1 MIDWKRRLYAF
12 LLRRILGPLLDVSS
26 AQKLHDSID
35 VSLQDGR
42 FILNNISLD
51 ANYLTDK
58 LSDKCPGLSIRKG
71 IIYRLEINLTLRE
84 NQYESDNPTSTQS
97 SLAWRAMKLGTSKE
111 SLPAVSL
118 IAEIVIDGVLLE
130 VEIIDLKRR
139 KAGKSTS
146 PATSKNNQVFT
157 QATGKSDGE
166 PTSKSIIGS
175 YIDTALATLQLNL
188 RLTNIQV
195 KLCRPNESRSREV
208 WVAVQ
213 LSSFSYNDLD
223 AMTEN
228 VQSSKNKLIV
238 NKAINFSKIIIE
250 AGETNKITK
259 GSSFSDSIFKTASP
273 STVAL
278 AEGSGHI
285 FLRVFDCSFP
295 QIPKCQEQAP
305 KTDKNNQNKNSYLQ
319 RDVEVILNHQLNLS
333 FDNDSLLYIQDV
345 MLAMTDIT
353 EDYSTSDKV
362 SIFRQNS
369 MMNNPYI
376 EDVDLDQEDLKALTG
391 IMKQYRE
398 AYHMAEKN
406 QLRGGILVPSNA
418 YLVDGDVCI
427 EDAQDATFDV
437 FFDANDQSFY
447 NTTSIL
453 MESTCHSRSDLNNCD
468 HIGHIHTKLRIHLL
482 KACIKVCFLRVGE
495 HHHQN
500 KLEQN
505 EYVLATLDD
514 SNLSMSSSKRI
525 DEITLSIIHIQVED
539 AHLTRPN
546 KNVKYS
552 SPGTTSSAYEGAV
565 EIGRIIGWSE
575 SEVYEEENTLVS
587 QAPCINTHW
596 KSTRN
601 NEKNDNIL
609 CTITFLP
616 IEISLRQRTMANI
629 SEFATIAQDKFSEL
643 TPSPSSCTASQDP
656 GNCIETVLS
665 FNCPSISIS
674 IPLIEQ
680 ISASSLFER
689 SREILTGGIIR
700 ESSIGIMCEN
710 TGSELKSHQINNV
723 SLAQASLSGRFFC
736 QNFAFFVASPKD
748 EEGFE
753 TQMLRRDIF
762 VASGRLEVNPS
773 IPISVDFSK
782 TAPGTKGVN
791 FGRESFPIVPAISTF
806 KARQE
811 DDDDDYKTDTLLF
824 SKFGK
829 VNADSRKDPQF
840 VMLANSEKSSVIF
853 TINIPELL
861 CDLTTKELDVF
872 LLMLKGAKH
881 LSSSR
886 SVLTTQ
892 RSSSEIISIAANL
905 DKLTVSIRDD
915 QQIICSNEGKV
926 QSRIFSFIL
935 AMDNIKSHS
944 FLVGTE
950 MEHFRVFSHD
960 FCLYTSLGALSK
972 TKVDRR
978 QKHVKERFRALKD
991 EIGGFIKLSVMPI
1004 IFRSYFFT
1012 PLSHNTPSILIDLID
1027 LSSLDLEKKNSL
1039 RQNRIHLTLYHLTYR
1054 YDADSD
1060 WIERLLNLS
1069 ILNQTKRTPESP
1081 KMKLEAK
1088 KDSSDET
1095 VSSMTRLFV
1104 SCADVNIDYHSP
1116 SYFATV
1122 SKSIIR
1128 IGDFRLSSNV
1138 MKPTGL
1144 KQSYS
1149 LSLGD
1154 ATYHIT
1160 CSMPEN
1166 SYRNENIR
1174 LCRSTLLVKEE
1185 KCYLPTTSLF
1195 GTIPEATLREL
1206 DFVNVL
1212 SLDTISAIVAYRN
1225 ENTESKSKALREP
1238 PLTITLTLGTLSI
1251 HSCKDSFTCFA
1262 CSVGELQAK
1271 LTAFADKD
1279 IAELKRMTAD
1289 SLTTPDTT
1297 RMEEQVCDRQKY
1309 KKDQRP
1315 IPDIKTSM
1323 VPKIYSPALLLDGHE
1338 WTTVD
1343 KDPSTGPVIPPGDEQ
1358 IAGWYNTSQDTAN
1371 RNFPSI
1377 VMHQHFTLCTNEDP
1391 LSEGDMGAQT
1401 LVGETTDL
1409 FLKSRLLIHKLSV
1422 KLRFFDGYDWP
1433 NKCSIQQK
1441 EAVTRPGR
1449 MSVIEPLPTQTL
1461 EDNGKKGEKISED
1474 KSSLAMKEQLMGE
1487 LLDTGAPENMKS
1499 KSFFEEVPLPEERA
1513 SIINRQKQLRL
1524 SGRKP
1529 SVYFQISF
1537 NGVASRI
1544 DSYKKSNTHLLQS
1557 ILELAVSKMFIA
1569 ETVSGSNPV
1578 KMFGEWSN
1586 EHEHPRDTRFGTLM
1600 LSMTTWA
1607 PKKKITKENEI
1618 ESDECDVTMQLMP
1631 MRCLLDQRAITFVK
1645 AFFNNED
1652 NDENEKKND
1661 PEKWSSGLHLL
1672 PPPHF
1677 KTFKIKSWKVKVDYY
1692 PTRIDVSALRE
1703 GSIVE
1708 LVNLSPIQRM
1718 VITLDEIIVV
1728 DSHGVGPVFGETVS
1742 GWVKEICATQLH
1754 KFLANARP
1762 FEPFTDVG
1770 QGLTDLVILPYEAFK
1785 QGDSIQRAMKKGM
1798 KSLAETVV
1806 FQTLTTSSSLTKFA
1820 ADIMADS
1827 LGRNGIYNDVADPLP
1842 TRPLSVPKGFGDARL
1857 HAAKSLA
1864 RGINAANYKVVVVPY
1879 REFMRNGVTGA
1890 VTSVIKAI
1898 PVLLV
1903 APLTGA
1909 TEAASYTLLGARNAL
1924 RPDIRKE
1931 EEANMSLR

>member
-12 LLRRILGPLLDVSS
+12 LLRRILGPLLDASA

-35 VSLQDGR
+35 VSLQDGK

-58 LSDKCPGLSIRKG
+58 LSDKCPGLLIRKG
-71 IIYRLEINLTLRE
+71 NIDRLEINLTLRE

-97 SLAWRAMKLGTSKE
+97 SLAWRAMKLGTSNE
-111 SLPAVSL
+111 SLPSVSL

-130 VEIIDLKRR
+130 VETIDLKRR
-139 KAGKSTS
+139 KPGESTS
-146 PATSKNNQVFT
+146 PATSKNNQIST
-157 QATGKSDGE
+157 QATVKSDGE
-166 PTSKSIIGS
+166 STSKSIIGS

-188 RLTNIQV
+188 RLTKIQI
-195 KLCRPNESRSREV
+195 KLCKQNESRSREV

-213 LSSFSYNDLD
+213 LSSFSYIDLD
-223 AMTEN
+223 AVTEN

-238 NKAINFSKIIIE
+238 NKAINFSKVIIE
-250 AGETNKITK
+250 TGETNTITK
-259 GSSFSDSIFKTASP
+259 DSSFSDSIFKTASP
-273 STVAL
+273 STVVAL

-285 FLRVFDCSFP
+285 FLRVFDCSIP
-295 QIPKCQEQAP
+295 QVFKYRDQAP
-305 KTDKNNQNKNSYLQ
+305 KSDINNKNKHSYLQ

-333 FDNDSLLYIQDV
+333 FDNESLLYIQDV

-353 EDYSTSDKV
+353 EAYSKSDEV
-362 SIFRQNS
+362 SIFRQSS
-369 MMNNPYI
+369 MMNNPHI

-398 AYHMAEKN
+398 AYHMAEKS
-406 QLRGGILVPSNA
+406 QIRGGILVPSNA

-427 EDAQDATFDV
+427 EDAEDATFDV

-453 MESTCHSRSDLNNCD
+453 MESICHSQSDLNDCD
-468 HIGHIHTKLRIHLL
+468 HIGHIHTRLRIHLL
-482 KACIKVCFLRVGE
+482 KACIKVNFQCVGKNC
-495 HHHQN
+495 HQN
-500 KLEQN
+500 KSEQK
-505 EYVLATLDD
+505 EYVLVTLDD
-514 SNLSMSSSKRI
+514 VSLSMSSSQRI
-525 DEITLSIIHIQVED
+525 DEITLNIIHIQVED

-552 SPGTTSSAYEGAV
+552 SQGTTSSAYEGAV

-587 QAPCINTHW
+587 QAPCINAHW
-596 KSTRN
+596 KSARN
-601 NEKNDNIL
+601 KEKNDNIL
-609 CTITFLP
+609 CNITFLP
-616 IEISLRQRTMANI
+616 IEIFFQQRTMANF
-629 SEFATIAQDKFSEL
+629 SKFVMIAQDKFSEL
-643 TPSPSSCTASQDP
+643 TPSLWSCIASRDP
-656 GNCIETVLS
+656 GNCTETVMF

-674 IPLIEQ
+674 IPLIEK
-680 ISASSLFER
+680 ISASPLFER

-700 ESSIGIMCEN
+700 ESSIGIICEN
-710 TGSELKSHQINNV
+710 TRLELRSQEINNV
-723 SLAQASLSGRFFC
+723 SLAQVSLSGKFSC
-736 QNFAFFVASPKD
+736 QNFAFFVASPKG

-753 TQMLRRDIF
+753 TQMLRKDIF

-773 IPISVDFSK
+773 IPILIDFTK

-791 FGRESFPIVPAISTF
+791 VGRESFPIVPAISSF

-811 DDDDDYKTDTLLF
+811 DDDDDIKTDALLF

-829 VNADSRKDPQF
+829 VNADSRKDPQL

-861 CDLTTKELDVF
+861 CDLTTKELDAF
-872 LLMLKGAKH
+872 LPMLKGAKY
-881 LSSSR
+881 LSSSK

-892 RSSSEIISIAANL
+892 QSSPENISIAVNL
-905 DKLTVSIRDD
+905 DKITVSIRDD
-915 QQIICSNEGKV
+915 QQIIYSNEGIA
-926 QSRIFSFIL
+926 QSHIFSFIL

-960 FCLYTSLGALSK
+960 FCLYSSRGTSSK
-972 TKVDRR
+972 TKVDR
-978 QKHVKERFRALKD
+978 QPKHVKERFRALKD
-991 EIGGFIKLSVMPI
+991 EIGSFVKLSVTPI

-1027 LSSLDLEKKNSL
+1027 LSSLALEEKKLL

-1054 YDADSD
+1054 YDVDSD

-1069 ILNQTKRTPESP
+1069 ILNQTKITPASP
-1081 KMKLEAK
+1081 KMELDAK
-1088 KDSSDET
+1088 EVLSGKN
-1095 VSSMTRLFV
+1095 VASMTRLFV

-1116 SYFATV
+1116 RYFETV

-1138 MKPTGL
+1138 MKPTAL

-1149 LSLGD
+1149 LSIGD
-1154 ATYHIT
+1154 ATFHIT
-1160 CSMPEN
+1160 RSMPEN
-1166 SYRNENIR
+1166 SYRNENIH
-1174 LCRSTLLVKEE
+1174 LCRSTLIVKEE
-1185 KCYLPTTSLF
+1185 KCDLPTTSLF

-1212 SLDTISAIVAYRN
+1212 SLDTMDVIVAYRN
-1225 ENTESKSKALREP
+1225 ESSESKSKGSREP
-1238 PLTITLTLGTLSI
+1238 PLTINLTLGTLSI

-1271 LTAFADKD
+1271 LTALTDKD
-1279 IAELKRMTAD
+1279 ITELKRMTSD

-1297 RMEEQVCDRQKY
+1297 RIKEQVCDRQKY

-1315 IPDIKTSM
+1315 IPSIKTSM

-1343 KDPSTGPVIPPGDEQ
+1343 KAPSTGPVIPPGDEQ
-1358 IAGWYNTSQDTAN
+1358 IAGWYNTSQDTVN
-1371 RNFPSI
+1371 RDFRPI
-1377 VMHQHFTLCTNEDP
+1377 VMHQHFTLCTNGDP
-1391 LSEGDMGAQT
+1391 LSEGDMGART

-1409 FLKSRLLIHKLSV
+1409 FFKSRLLIHKLSV
-1422 KLRFFDGYDWP
+1422 KMRFFDGYDW
-1433 NKCSIQQK
+1433 
-1441 EAVTRPGR
+1441 
-1449 MSVIEPLPTQTL
+1449 QTL
-1461 EDNGKKGEKISED
+1461 EDKKGKKGEKKSEG
-1474 KSSLAMKEQLMGE
+1474 KSSLALKEKLMGE
-1487 LLDTGAPENMKS
+1487 LLDTGAPEDMES

-1513 SIINRQKQLRL
+1513 SIIKRQKQIRL

-1529 SVYFQISF
+1529 SVFFQISF
-1537 NGVASRI
+1537 NRVASRM
-1544 DSYKKSNTHLLQS
+1544 DSYKKSDSHRLQS
-1557 ILELAVSKMFIA
+1557 ILELTVSEMFIA
-1569 ETVSGSNPV
+1569 ETVSGSKPV

-1586 EHEHPRDTRFGTLM
+1586 EQEHPRDTRFGTLM

-1652 NDENEKKND
+1652 NDDIEKDTD

-1692 PTRIDVSALRE
+1692 PTVIDVSALRE

-1718 VITLDEIIVV
+1718 VITLDEVIVV

-1742 GWVKEICATQLH
+1742 CWIKEICATQLH

-1827 LGRNGIYNDVADPLP
+1827 IGRKGIYNDVANPLP
-1842 TRPLSVPKGFGDARL
+1842 TRPLSVPKGIGDARL

-1890 VTSVIKAI
+1890 ITSVIKAI

-1909 TEAASYTLLGARNAL
+1909 TEAASYTLLGARNSL

-1931 EEANMSLR
+1931 EEASMNLR